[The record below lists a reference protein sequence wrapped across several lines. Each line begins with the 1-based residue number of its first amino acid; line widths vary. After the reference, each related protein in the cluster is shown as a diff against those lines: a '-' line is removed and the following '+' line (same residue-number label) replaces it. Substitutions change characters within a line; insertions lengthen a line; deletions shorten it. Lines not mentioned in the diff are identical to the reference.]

1 MLPLLPVC
9 YRRNFLG
16 EKRVRDVK
24 MLPGVTIKRSDAV
37 KDELILQGNDIENVS
52 RCGGEDAYMHWRVGV
67 GWGSTAE
74 QRGALRA
81 RGEGELGG
89 SSSVLVWLSGDLGR
103 RVKEG
108 RGSRRGQGCHPWGL
122 ESW

>member
-1 MLPLLPVC
+1 MLSLLPVC

-52 RCGGEDAYMHWRVGV
+52 RWVQGGCWR
-67 GWGSTAE
+67 T
-74 QRGALRA
+74 
-81 RGEGELGG
+81 GG
-89 SSSVLVWLSGDLGR
+89 
-103 RVKEG
+103 
-108 RGSRRGQGCHPWGL
+108 
-122 ESW
+122 